1 MKTIVHRIQK
11 IRLFKGI
18 DLDMFRIS
26 RVHKN
31 EFAQEES
38 KLKEK
43 ASTFKTMGMQ
53 ILKNTLPSIPT
64 LEGLDEIIRDL
75 EN

>member
-53 ILKNTLPSIPT
+53 RLKNTLPSIPT